1 LATTYK
7 PVYTLQVKCP
17 DQPGL
22 IYKITKALFDQSVN
36 IISQDE
42 FVDKAEGSFFTR
54 ATFEGSID
62 ELKLKAK
69 LIEALSD
76 AATINIIPKKKK
88 KIVVLATKEHHCLA
102 DLLTRN
108 HFNELNADIQAVIS
122 NHNHLKELTEKFDVP
137 YHHISTKALTR
148 VQHETKVREQ
158 LSQYSFDFI
167 VLAKYMRIL
176 LPEFVSVFKDRIINI
191 HHSFLPSFIGANP
204 YRQAF
209 NRGVKIIGA
218 TAHFVT
224 DDLDEGPI
232 IEQGVMRINHTM
244 GVKAMAAAG
253 KNVERDVLIKA
264 LNLVFNDKVMLNGR
278 RTVVFH

>member
-1 LATTYK
+1 MAKTYTPK
-7 PVYTLQVKCP
+7 YTLQVKCE
-17 DQPGL
+17 DCPGL

-42 FVDKAEGSFFTR
+42 FVDKANGAFFTR

-69 LIEALSD
+69 LREEIGD
-76 AATINIIPKKKK
+76 AAELKIIPKAKK

-102 DLLTRN
+102 DLLTRH

-122 NHNHLKELTEKFDVP
+122 NHNHLRELTEKFDLP
-137 YHHISTKALTR
+137 YHYISTKALTR
-148 VQHETKVREQ
+148 KQHEAKVREQ
-158 LSQYSFDFI
+158 LSQYSFDYI

-176 LPEFVSVFKDRIINI
+176 LPEFVGIFKDRIINI

-209 NRGVKIIGA
+209 SRGVKIIGA

-232 IEQGVMRINHTM
+232 IEQGVIRVDHTM

-264 LNLVFNDKVMLNGR
+264 LNLVFSDKVMLNGK
-278 RTVVFH
+278 RTVVF